1 MYGKNFKAK
10 RNSSDEY
17 HGGTVA
23 KRLGESLPY
32 PSAIANN
39 RTGEQIMEQYAELIA
54 ALKKAREKATAAG
67 LLSDDGG
74 TYNFDSPVLYMP
86 KGTRETTMDKIGLCA
101 GVSFMKWES
110 RPFAGADRSAWLI
123 FGDFMS
129 GQGNRRSRSTE
140 AFAASLKA
148 DGFES
153 DTYYQ
158 MD

>member
-1 MYGKNFKAK
+1 MK
-10 RNSSDEY
+10 
-17 HGGTVA
+17 
-23 KRLGESLPY
+23 
-32 PSAIANN
+32 
-39 RTGEQIMEQYAELIA
+39 QYADLIG
-54 ALKKAREKATAAG
+54 ALKKAQETAKAAG

-74 TYNFDSPVLYMP
+74 TCNFDSPVLYMP
-86 KGTRETTMDKIGLCA
+86 KGTRERTMDKIGLRA

-110 RPFAGADRSAWLI
+110 RPFAGADRTAWLI

-129 GQGNRRSRSTE
+129 GQGNRRSRSAE

-158 MD
+158 ID

>member
-1 MYGKNFKAK
+1 
-10 RNSSDEY
+10 
-17 HGGTVA
+17 
-23 KRLGESLPY
+23 
-32 PSAIANN
+32 
-39 RTGEQIMEQYAELIA
+39 MEQYAELIA
-54 ALKKAREKATAAG
+54 ALKRAQEAAKAAG

-74 TYNFDSPVLYMP
+74 TCNFDAPVLFMP
-86 KGTRETTMDKIGLCA
+86 KGTRETTMDKIGLRG

-110 RPFAGADRSAWLI
+110 CPFAGAGRTAWLI

-129 GQGNRRSRSTE
+129 GQGNRRSRIAE

-158 MD
+158 ID